1 MSWMKLFRRRATR
14 DQEFD
19 REIAFHIDRL
29 TQTGSAE
36 GLTPEEARRRAI
48 LEFGGREQV
57 KQSVREV
64 HASALLESLA
74 FNWRAAMRFL
84 RRSPSFSAAVILTLG
99 IGIGANSGVFSAV
112 DAVILR
118 PLPYPLGDQLVA
130 LHQQDSLHRDGNSFV
145 APVRLEDW
153 NRMNSTFQA
162 ISGYYLDDLSETSGS
177 LPERVTE
184 ALVAPRFLRV
194 LEVGP
199 IMGRDFLPQEEH
211 FGGPDAVLISYR
223 FWQRRFHGDPG
234 AIGQKLRVGTYS
246 YSIVGVM
253 PESFA
258 FPNREVEMWA
268 PSQPDAPYAQ
278 RRDETWFSVIGRLK
292 GGVTLQQAQADL
304 STVQNQ
310 LGKQFPKPDAE
321 LTVLSAPLKQT
332 AVGEVRN
339 SLWLLYGS
347 VSVLLLIACSNIAAL
362 LLARI
367 ADREHEISVRFSLG
381 ASRRA
386 IVAQLLTEV
395 FLLALLGSLLGLLVA
410 AGASHAF
417 HLLAKTLPRAS
428 EIGLHWRVVLYSL
441 LCGVATTL
449 LCGLFPAFRGTR
461 RQIAHSLAQTSRT
474 QASTRSPVQ
483 WFLIGVQVALAVTLL
498 TGAGLLIRSLQK
510 LDRVA
515 AGFDASHVLTFQITG
530 SWGETADMGS
540 MIRRIDRTL
549 DNVRTLPGVEG
560 AATATM
566 FPGVPSLYQLQ
577 FSLDGSQDP
586 NRRILADTRFVSQ
599 GYFDTMQIPI
609 VLGQGC
615 REGSPTKDLVVNQSF
630 AALYLGGS
638 PALGHLLSQT
648 ENNAYA
654 TGGQIVGV
662 VGDAREEGLNT
673 KPAPAVYGCLSAA
686 NPFPNYLVR
695 THGDP
700 MAMAETM
707 RRRIHQLEP
716 NRSVY
721 GISPLQEHIDDV
733 SSENRL
739 RTLLLTLFAGSAV
752 SLACIGLYGTLNY
765 LGRMRRRE
773 VGVRLALGA
782 LRGQILSHFLL
793 QGLRVTLIGC
803 IAGLLLSAGTGR
815 LLAGMLY
822 EVSPVDPETYGAVL
836 VLISLVATLASF
848 VPAWRAAR
856 VEPVQ
861 ILRQE

>member
-1 MSWMKLFRRRATR
+1 MSWKQLFRRAAR

-19 REIAFHIDRL
+19 REIAFHIDQL
-29 TQTGSAE
+29 TQTGIAE
-36 GLTPEEARRRAI
+36 GLTPEEAHRRSI

-64 HASALLESLA
+64 HASAALESLA

-84 RRSPSFSAAVILTLG
+84 RRSPSFSAAIILTLG
-99 IGIGANSGVFSAV
+99 IGIGANSAVFSAI

-118 PLPYPLGDQLVA
+118 PLPYPDGDRLVA
-130 LHQQDSLHRDGNSFV
+130 LHQQDSMNRDGNSFV

-162 ISGYYLDDLSETSGS
+162 ISGYYLDDLSETSGT

-194 LEVGP
+194 LEVAP
-199 IMGRDFLPQEEH
+199 MVGRDFLPQEEH

-234 AIGQKLRVGTYS
+234 AIGQKLHVGTYS
-246 YSIVGVM
+246 YSVVGVM

-258 FPNREVEMWA
+258 FPNRDVEMWA
-268 PSQPDAPYAQ
+268 PSPPDAPYAQ

-292 GGVTLQQAQADL
+292 GGVTRLQAQADL
-304 STVQNQ
+304 SRVQNR
-310 LGKQFPKPDAE
+310 LGKQFPNPDAE

-332 AVGEVRN
+332 VVGEVSN
-339 SLWLLYGS
+339 SLWLLYGA

-362 LLARI
+362 LLARTT
-367 ADREHEISVRFSLG
+367 DREHEISVRFSLG

-417 HLLAKTLPRAS
+417 HLMAKTLPRAS
-428 EIGLHWRVVLYSL
+428 EIGLNWRIFLYSL
-441 LCGVATTL
+441 LCAMATTL

-461 RQIAHSLAQTSRT
+461 RQLAHSLAQSSRT
-474 QASTRSPVQ
+474 KASTRSPVQ
-483 WFLIGVQVALAVTLL
+483 WFLIGIQVTLAVTLL

-515 AGFDASHVLTFQITG
+515 TGFDASHVLTFQITG
-530 SWGETADMGS
+530 SWGETANMGS

-549 DNVRTLPGVEG
+549 DNLRTLPGVEG

-566 FPGVPSLYQLQ
+566 LPGVPSLYQLQ

-586 NRRILADTRFVSQ
+586 SRRILADTRIVSE

-609 VLGQGC
+609 VLGRGC
-615 REGSPTKDLVVNQSF
+615 REGSPTKDLIVNQSF
-630 AALYLGGS
+630 AALYLSGS
-638 PALGHLLSQT
+638 PVLGHLLSQT
-648 ENNAYA
+648 ENTAYA
-654 TGGQIVGV
+654 TGGQIVGA
-662 VGDAREEGLNT
+662 VGDAREEGLNNN
-673 KPAPAVYGCLSAA
+673 PAPAVYGCLSAG

-700 MAMAETM
+700 MAMAETI

-721 GISPLQEHIDDV
+721 GISPLQEHVDDV
-733 SSENRL
+733 SSESRL
-739 RTLLLTLFAGSAV
+739 RTLLVTLFAASAV
-752 SLACIGLYGTLNY
+752 SLVCIGLYGTLNY
-765 LGRMRRRE
+765 LGRVRQRE

-782 LRGQILSHFLL
+782 LRGQILSLFLL
-793 QGLRVTLIGC
+793 QGLRVTLVGC
-803 IAGLLLSAGTGR
+803 IAGLLLSAATGR

-822 EVSPVDPETYGAVL
+822 EVSPVDPETYCAVP

>member
-199 IMGRDFLPQEEH
+199 IMGRDFLRQEEH

-223 FWQRRFHGDPG
+223 FWQRRFHGEPG